1 MGNPAT
7 FIPTALC
14 KVSCYKNDLKELT
27 VIYIYIYIC
36 YIYIYIY
43 IYKKE
48 GGLLILF
55 SHH

>member
-27 VIYIYIYIC
+27 VIYIYIYI
-36 YIYIYIY
+36 YIYISVIYIYI
-43 IYKKE
+43 KRR
-48 GGLLILF
+48 GD
-55 SHH
+55 S